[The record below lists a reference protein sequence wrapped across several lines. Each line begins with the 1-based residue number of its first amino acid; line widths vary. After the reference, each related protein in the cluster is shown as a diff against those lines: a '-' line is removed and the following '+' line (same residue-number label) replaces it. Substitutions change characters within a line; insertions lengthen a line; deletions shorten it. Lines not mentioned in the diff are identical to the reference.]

1 MMFVDESDLYKN
13 LFLYTKMRNV
23 AGLSTAD
30 AQKSSDMFA
39 KCRYLDEITGGRG
52 IVFATGTP
60 ISNSMTE
67 MYSIQRYLQYDRLQ
81 EMGMGQ
87 FDSWASRFG
96 EAVTA
101 LELAP
106 EGTGYRMRT
115 RFARFFNLPELM
127 NIFKEIADIKTADQ
141 LNLPTPEVEYHNIVS
156 EPTQYQQE
164 MVKELSKRA
173 EKVHG
178 GIDPHIDN
186 MLRITSDGRK
196 LGLDQRIINPMLPD
210 QPGTKV
216 NKCVSN
222 ILKIWKE
229 GDEEKLTQ
237 LVFCDIATPSGKT
250 SGDAKLPPFTDIY
263 DDIRRKLVAGGMAP
277 EQVAFVH
284 DAKTDMQKK
293 ELFAKVRS
301 GQVRV
306 LIGSTSKMGAGTN
319 CQDRLIALHDL
330 DCPWRPRD
338 LTQRKG
344 RIERRGN
351 RNPKVHVFR
360 YMTNATFDAYLWQTV
375 ENKQK
380 FISQVM
386 TSKSPV
392 RSCEDIDE
400 ATLSFAEIKALCAGD
415 PRIKE
420 RMNLDVEV
428 SRFKIMKADYQ
439 SKKYHLED
447 SLLKH
452 FPEQIREARGFIAG
466 LKADIQTLDQH
477 PRPAEGFAGIE
488 IQGTSYTDRTEAGTA
503 LLDAMQGVA
512 ETEPVAVGSYRG
524 FALNIRYTGCYHEL
538 SLKGAVAYRVELG
551 MDVRGN
557 LIRMDNVLGS
567 LPEKLECYEKNLEDL
582 LQQQEAA
589 KVEVGKPFQY
599 EEELRRKSARLAEL
613 DAELNIGGT
622 SQPDTAV

>member
-1 MMFVDESDLYKN
+1 
-13 LFLYTKMRNV
+13 MRNV

-67 MYSIQRYLQYDRLQ
+67 MYSIQRYLQYDCLQ

-96 EAVTA
+96 ETVTA

-106 EGTGYRMRT
+106 EGTGYRART
-115 RFARFFNLPELM
+115 RFSKFFNLPELM

-141 LNLPTPEVEYHNIVS
+141 LNLPVPEVEYHNIVS
-156 EPTQYQQE
+156 EPTEFQKA
-164 MVKELSKRA
+164 MVQELSKRA

-210 QPGTKV
+210 DPGTKV
-216 NKCVSN
+216 NKCVDN
-222 ILKIWKE
+222 VLKLWKE
-229 GDEEKLTQ
+229 GDTEKLTQ
-237 LVFCDIATPSGKT
+237 LIFSDISTPSGRT
-250 SGDAKLPPFTDIY
+250 ADDSEDAPFINIY
-263 DDIRRKLVAGGMAP
+263 EDIRKKLIAGGMAP
-277 EQVAFVH
+277 EQVAFIH
-284 DAKTDMQKK
+284 SAKTDIQKK

-338 LTQRKG
+338 LIQRKG

-351 RNPKVHVFR
+351 RNPKVHVYR
-360 YMTNATFDAYLWQTV
+360 YVTEGTFDAYLWQTV

-380 FISQVM
+380 FISQIM

-392 RSCEDIDE
+392 RSCEDVDE
-400 ATLSFAEIKALCAGD
+400 TTLSFAEIKALCAGD

-420 RMNLDVEV
+420 RMDLDVDV
-428 SRFKIMKADYQ
+428 SRLKIMKADHQ
-439 SKKYHLED
+439 SKQYRLED
-447 SLLKH
+447 DLLKH
-452 FPEQIREARGFIAG
+452 FPEQIQEAQGFIAG
-466 LKADIQTLDQH
+466 LKSDIQILNQH
-477 PRPAEGFAGIE
+477 PRPEEGFSGIE
-488 IQGTSYTDRTEAGTA
+488 IQGMKYTDRTEAGTA
-503 LLDAMQGVA
+503 LMDAVQSITDTDTVA
-512 ETEPVAVGSYRG
+512 IGSYRG
-524 FALNIRYTGCYHEL
+524 FALAAKFSGFQHKL
-538 SLKGAVAYRVELG
+538 SLKGAVAYQVEMG
-551 MDVRGN
+551 EDPRGN
-557 LIRMDNVLGS
+557 LIRLDNALEKI
-567 LPEKLECYEKNLEDL
+567 PERLKDYGTTLANL

-589 KVEVGKPFQY
+589 KAEVGKPFQF
-599 EEELRRKSARLAEL
+599 EEELRLKSARLAEL
-613 DAELNIGGT
+613 DAELNIGAPQ
-622 SQPDTAV
+622 SQTAA